1 MKNNPILYLVTI
13 AVILILS
20 SCVTKKKLT
29 YLQYTSAAVDSGLPI
44 RDTRVPVTPSAYKL
58 MPYDVLFIR
67 VITPDP
73 QWSQIFNSS
82 SGGGGAVTE
91 ESANLTGYPIDLD
104 GNIEI
109 PFVGKIQVEGKTV
122 AETKHKLDTVFKNYL
137 NDASITIRLVDSYIN
152 IIGEV
157 SEPGRYP
164 ITKDRLNVF
173 EALAMAGDM
182 SAYSDRKKVQLIR
195 PSKYGPV
202 VREFSLRDRSILT
215 SEFYYVMPNDVI
227 YSPPLKG
234 RAVQTNSSVYA
245 LILSSFATIL
255 TSITTII
262 VIFDYSSR

>member
-1 MKNNPILYLVTI
+1 MKSNPALYLVTI
-13 AVILILS
+13 AAILILS

-29 YLQYTSAAVDSGLPI
+29 YLQYSANTVDSGMPI
-44 RDTRVPVTPSAYKL
+44 RDPRVAVTPSAYKL

-73 QWSQIFNSS
+73 QWSQIFNASS
-82 SGGGGAVTE
+82 AGAGVVTA
-91 ESANLTGYPIDLD
+91 ESANLTGYPIDID

-109 PFVGKIQVEGKTV
+109 PFVGKVEVEGKTV
-122 AETKHKLDTVFKNYL
+122 SETKHKLDTVFRNYL
-137 NDASITIRLVDSYIN
+137 TDASITVRLVDSYIN

-157 SEPGRYP
+157 GEPGRYP

-173 EALAMAGDM
+173 EALSMAGDM
-182 SAYSDRKKVQLIR
+182 NTYSDRQKVQLIR

-215 SEFYYVMPNDVI
+215 SEFFYMMPNDVI
-227 YSPPLKG
+227 YAPPLKG
-234 RAVQTNSSVYA
+234 RSVQANSSVYA
-245 LILSSFATIL
+245 LVLSSFATIL
-255 TSITTII
+255 TSITTLI